1 MANNKFF
8 LSYLPIFQAKGIQKL
23 FTTAI
28 LVFAVGSPSLSV
40 QAAQLNENHFN
51 NGSGQ
56 QSSEPEINT
65 VGEQPLVVAQRYNR
79 RPRVRRTII
88 IGPRRRYR
96 VRPIRRSRVQR
107 VYRPVRRYRVQPVR
121 RYNNRYRGQ
130 RVYIR

>member
-8 LSYLPIFQAKGIQKL
+8 PSSLPIPQSKGIRKL
-23 FTTAI
+23 FATAI
-28 LVFAVGSPSLSV
+28 LVFATSYPSSA
-40 QAAQLNENHFN
+40 QAVQLNDNDFN
-51 NGSGQ
+51 NAFGQ
-56 QSSEPEINT
+56 QSLEPEINT
-65 VGEQPLVVAQRYNR
+65 VGEEPLVIAQRYDRR

-121 RYNNRYRGQ
+121 RYNRYGNQ

>member
-8 LSYLPIFQAKGIQKL
+8 PSYFPIAQSKRIYKFFA
-23 FTTAI
+23 TAI
-28 LVFAVGSPSLSV
+28 LVFAMGYPSSA
-40 QAAQLNENHFN
+40 QAVELNDKDFN
-51 NGSGQ
+51 NAFGQ
-56 QSSEPEINT
+56 QSLEPEINT

-79 RPRVRRTII
+79 RRPQVRRTII

-121 RYNNRYRGQ
+121 RYNRYGNQ
-130 RVYIR
+130 RVYVR

>member
-40 QAAQLNENHFN
+40 QAAQLNDSDFN
-51 NGSGQ
+51 NSFGEH
-56 QSSEPEINT
+56 SSNPERNPI
-65 VGEQPLVVAQRYNR
+65 EKQPLVVAQRYYR
-79 RPRVRRTII
+79 RPRVNRRII
-88 IGPRRRYR
+88 IGPRRSR

-107 VYRPVRRYRVQPVR
+107 VYRPVRRY
-121 RYNNRYRGQ
+121 NRYGNQ
-130 RVYIR
+130 RVYVR